1 MYIDKN
7 KFGGYTSQEEIKNI
21 MLNNAKTYNLNYSH
35 KKENRWNLWMTD
47 SGTTLSFVLNNGLFI
62 PSISGLTKKT
72 LEKFYSTCPSDVDG
86 WVRASIKE
94 YFKETKRV
102 LLDIDNQR
110 EIEAFE
116 AYMRRYYADMAAI
129 DRDNETEAQKYNREN
144 DEFLTEE
151 EYAQAYQQEAQQ
163 LVEDTQQLVLKLK
176 PVKRS
181 KKDQPIPGQLS
192 LIDMK
197 EVKKWKVK
205 VINIL

>member
-1 MYIDKN
+1 MSLDKN
-7 KFGGYTSQEEIKNI
+7 KFGGHTSQEEIKNI

-102 LLDIDNQR
+102 LLDIDTQR

-116 AYMRRYYADMAAI
+116 AYMRRYYADIAAI

-181 KKDQPIPGQLS
+181 KKDQQIPGQLS
-192 LIDMK
+192 LFDMK
-197 EVKKWKVK
+197 EFK
-205 VINIL
+205 

>member
-1 MYIDKN
+1 MSLEKN
-7 KFGGYTSQEEIKNI
+7 KFGGNCYQQDINCI
-21 MLNNAKTYNLNYSH
+21 MLDNAKTYNLNYSH

-72 LEKFYSTCPSDVDG
+72 LEKFYSTSPSDVDG

-102 LLDIDNQR
+102 LLDIDTQR

-129 DRDNETEAQKYNREN
+129 DRDDETEAQKYNREN

-181 KKDQPIPGQLS
+181 KKDQQIPGQLS
-192 LIDMK
+192 LFDMK
-197 EVKKWKVK
+197 EFK
-205 VINIL
+205 

>member
-1 MYIDKN
+1 MDN
-7 KFGGYTSQEEIKNI
+7 AKFGGHTSQEEIKNI

-102 LLDIDNQR
+102 LLDIDTQR
-110 EIEAFE
+110 EIEALE
-116 AYMRRYYADMAAI
+116 AYMRRYYADMAAT
-129 DRDNETEAQKYNREN
+129 DRDDETEAQKYNREN

-181 KKDQPIPGQLS
+181 KKDQQIPGQLS
-192 LIDMK
+192 LFDMK
-197 EVKKWKVK
+197 EFK
-205 VINIL
+205 

>member
-1 MYIDKN
+1 MDN
-7 KFGGYTSQEEIKNI
+7 AKFGGHTSQEEIKNI
-21 MLNNAKTYNLNYSH
+21 MLNNAKTYNLNHSH

-102 LLDIDNQR
+102 LLDIDTQR
-110 EIEAFE
+110 EIEALE

-129 DRDNETEAQKYNREN
+129 DRDDETEAQKYNREN

-181 KKDQPIPGQLS
+181 KKDQQIPGQLS
-192 LIDMK
+192 LFDMK
-197 EVKKWKVK
+197 EFK
-205 VINIL
+205 

>member
-1 MYIDKN
+1 MDN
-7 KFGGYTSQEEIKNI
+7 AKFGGHTSQEEIKNI

-102 LLDIDNQR
+102 LLDIDTQR

-116 AYMRRYYADMAAI
+116 AYMRRYYADMDAI

-181 KKDQPIPGQLS
+181 KKDQQIPGQLS
-192 LIDMK
+192 LFDMK
-197 EVKKWKVK
+197 EFK
-205 VINIL
+205 

>member
-7 KFGGYTSQEEIKNI
+7 KFGGHTSQEEIKNI

-72 LEKFYSTCPSDVDG
+72 LEKFYSTCPSDVDS

-102 LLDIDNQR
+102 LLDIDTQR

-129 DRDNETEAQKYNREN
+129 DRDDETEAQKYNREN

-181 KKDQPIPGQLS
+181 KKDQQIPGQLS
-192 LIDMK
+192 LFDMK
-197 EVKKWKVK
+197 EFK
-205 VINIL
+205 

>member
-1 MYIDKN
+1 MDN
-7 KFGGYTSQEEIKNI
+7 AKFGGHTSQEEIKNI
-21 MLNNAKTYNLNYSH
+21 MLNNAKTFNLNYSH

-102 LLDIDNQR
+102 LLDIDTQR

-129 DRDNETEAQKYNREN
+129 DRDDETEAQKYNREN

-181 KKDQPIPGQLS
+181 KKDQQIPGQLS
-192 LIDMK
+192 LFDMK
-197 EVKKWKVK
+197 EFK
-205 VINIL
+205 

>member
-1 MYIDKN
+1 MDN
-7 KFGGYTSQEEIKNI
+7 VKFGGHTSQEEIKNI

-72 LEKFYSTCPSDVDG
+72 LEKFYSTCPSDVDS

-102 LLDIDNQR
+102 LLDIDTQR

-116 AYMRRYYADMAAI
+116 AYMRRYYADIAAI

-151 EYAQAYQQEAQQ
+151 EYEQAYQQEAQQ

-181 KKDQPIPGQLS
+181 KKDQQIPGQLS
-192 LIDMK
+192 LFDMK
-197 EVKKWKVK
+197 EFK
-205 VINIL
+205 

>member
-1 MYIDKN
+1 MDN
-7 KFGGYTSQEEIKNI
+7 AKFGGHTSQEEIKSI

-102 LLDIDNQR
+102 LLDIDTQR
-110 EIEAFE
+110 EVEAFE

-129 DRDNETEAQKYNREN
+129 DRDDETEAQKYNREN

-181 KKDQPIPGQLS
+181 KKDQQIPGQLS
-192 LIDMK
+192 LFDMK
-197 EVKKWKVK
+197 EFK
-205 VINIL
+205 

>member
-1 MYIDKN
+1 MDN
-7 KFGGYTSQEEIKNI
+7 AKFGGHTSQEEIKNI

-102 LLDIDNQR
+102 LLDIDTQR

-116 AYMRRYYADMAAI
+116 AYMRRYYADMVAI

-181 KKDQPIPGQLS
+181 KKDQQIPGQLS
-192 LIDMK
+192 LFDMK
-197 EVKKWKVK
+197 EFK
-205 VINIL
+205 

>member
-7 KFGGYTSQEEIKNI
+7 KFGGHTSQEEIKNI

-102 LLDIDNQR
+102 LLDIDTQR

-129 DRDNETEAQKYNREN
+129 DRDDETEAQKYNREN

-181 KKDQPIPGQLS
+181 KKDQQIPGQLS
-192 LIDMK
+192 LFDMK
-197 EVKKWKVK
+197 EFK
-205 VINIL
+205 

>member
-1 MYIDKN
+1 MSLEKN
-7 KFGGYTSQEEIKNI
+7 KFGGNCYQQDISCI

-102 LLDIDNQR
+102 LLDIDTQR

-116 AYMRRYYADMAAI
+116 AYMRRYYADMAAT
-129 DRDNETEAQKYNREN
+129 DRDDETEAQKYNREN

-181 KKDQPIPGQLS
+181 KKDQQIPGQLS
-192 LIDMK
+192 LFDMK
-197 EVKKWKVK
+197 EFK
-205 VINIL
+205 

>member
-102 LLDIDNQR
+102 LLDIDTQR

-129 DRDNETEAQKYNREN
+129 DRDDETEAQKYNREN

-181 KKDQPIPGQLS
+181 KKDQQIPGQLS
-192 LIDMK
+192 LFDMK
-197 EVKKWKVK
+197 EFK
-205 VINIL
+205 

>member
-1 MYIDKN
+1 MDN
-7 KFGGYTSQEEIKNI
+7 AKFGGHTSQEEIRSI

-102 LLDIDNQR
+102 LLDIDTQR

-129 DRDNETEAQKYNREN
+129 DRDDETEAQKYNREN

-163 LVEDTQQLVLKLK
+163 LVEDTQQLDLKLK

-181 KKDQPIPGQLS
+181 KKDQQIPGQLS
-192 LIDMK
+192 LFDMK
-197 EVKKWKVK
+197 EFK
-205 VINIL
+205 

>member
-7 KFGGYTSQEEIKNI
+7 KFGGHTSQEEIKNI

-102 LLDIDNQR
+102 LLDIDTQR

-151 EYAQAYQQEAQQ
+151 EYAQAYQQEVQQ

-181 KKDQPIPGQLS
+181 KKDQQIPGQLS
-192 LIDMK
+192 LFDMK
-197 EVKKWKVK
+197 EFK
-205 VINIL
+205 

>member
-1 MYIDKN
+1 MSLEKN
-7 KFGGYTSQEEIKNI
+7 KFGGNCYQQDISCI

-181 KKDQPIPGQLS
+181 KKDQQIPGQLS
-192 LIDMK
+192 LFDMK
-197 EVKKWKVK
+197 EFK
-205 VINIL
+205 

>member
-1 MYIDKN
+1 MDN
-7 KFGGYTSQEEIKNI
+7 AKFGGHTSQEEIKSI
-21 MLNNAKTYNLNYSH
+21 MLNNARTYNLNYSH

-86 WVRASIKE
+86 WVRAHIRTYLE
-94 YFKETKRV
+94 ETKRI
-102 LLDIDNQR
+102 LQDIDTQR

-129 DRDNETEAQKYNREN
+129 DEANETEAQRYNREN

-151 EYAQAYQQEAQQ
+151 EYAQAYQQETQQ
-163 LVEDTQQLVLKLK
+163 LVEDTQQLVLRLK
-176 PVKRS
+176 PVRKR
-181 KKDQPIPGQLS
+181 KKDKQVPGQLS
-192 LIDMK
+192 LFDMK
-197 EVKKWKVK
+197 EFK
-205 VINIL
+205 

>member
-1 MYIDKN
+1 MSLEKN
-7 KFGGYTSQEEIKNI
+7 KFGGNCYQQDISCI

-102 LLDIDNQR
+102 LLDIDTQR

-151 EYAQAYQQEAQQ
+151 EYAQAYQQETQQ

-181 KKDQPIPGQLS
+181 KKDQQIPGQLS
-192 LIDMK
+192 LFDMK
-197 EVKKWKVK
+197 EFK
-205 VINIL
+205 

>member
-47 SGTTLSFVLNNGLFI
+47 SGTTLSFVLNSGLFI

-102 LLDIDNQR
+102 LLDIDTQR

-129 DRDNETEAQKYNREN
+129 DRDDETEAQKYNREN

-181 KKDQPIPGQLS
+181 KKDQQIPGQLS
-192 LIDMK
+192 LFDMK
-197 EVKKWKVK
+197 EFK
-205 VINIL
+205 

>member
-1 MYIDKN
+1 MDN
-7 KFGGYTSQEEIKNI
+7 AKFGGHTSQEEIKNI

-102 LLDIDNQR
+102 LLDIDTQR

-163 LVEDTQQLVLKLK
+163 LVEDTQQLVLQLK

-181 KKDQPIPGQLS
+181 KNDQQIPRPL
-192 LIDMK
+192 LLFDMK
-197 EVKKWKVK
+197 EFK
-205 VINIL
+205 

>member
-1 MYIDKN
+1 MDN
-7 KFGGYTSQEEIKNI
+7 TKFGGHTSQEEIKNI

-47 SGTTLSFVLNNGLFI
+47 SGTTLSFVLNNGLCI

-102 LLDIDNQR
+102 LLDIDTQR

-129 DRDNETEAQKYNREN
+129 DRDDETEAQKYNREN

-181 KKDQPIPGQLS
+181 KKDQQIPGQLS
-192 LIDMK
+192 LFDMK
-197 EVKKWKVK
+197 EFK
-205 VINIL
+205 

>member
-1 MYIDKN
+1 MDN
-7 KFGGYTSQEEIKNI
+7 VKFGGHTSQEEIKSI

-181 KKDQPIPGQLS
+181 KKDQQIPGQLS
-192 LIDMK
+192 LFDMK
-197 EVKKWKVK
+197 EFK
-205 VINIL
+205 

>member
-1 MYIDKN
+1 MDN
-7 KFGGYTSQEEIKNI
+7 AKFGGHTSQEEIKNI
-21 MLNNAKTYNLNYSH
+21 MLNNAKIYNLNYSH

-129 DRDNETEAQKYNREN
+129 DRDDETEAQKYNREN

-181 KKDQPIPGQLS
+181 KKDQQIPGQLS
-192 LIDMK
+192 LFDMK
-197 EVKKWKVK
+197 EFK
-205 VINIL
+205 

>member
-1 MYIDKN
+1 MDN
-7 KFGGYTSQEEIKNI
+7 VKFGGHTSQEEIKNI

-102 LLDIDNQR
+102 LLDIDTQR

-116 AYMRRYYADMAAI
+116 AYMRRYYADIAAI

-181 KKDQPIPGQLS
+181 KKDQQIPGQLS
-192 LIDMK
+192 LFDMK
-197 EVKKWKVK
+197 EFK
-205 VINIL
+205 

>member
-7 KFGGYTSQEEIKNI
+7 KFGGHTSQEEIKNI

-102 LLDIDNQR
+102 LLDIDTQR

-116 AYMRRYYADMAAI
+116 VYMRRYYADMAVI
-129 DRDNETEAQKYNREN
+129 DRDDETEAQKYNREN

-181 KKDQPIPGQLS
+181 KKDQQIPGQLS
-192 LIDMK
+192 LFDMK
-197 EVKKWKVK
+197 EFK
-205 VINIL
+205 

>member
-21 MLNNAKTYNLNYSH
+21 MLNNAKTHNLNYSH

-102 LLDIDNQR
+102 LLDIDTQR

-151 EYAQAYQQEAQQ
+151 EYAQAYQQETQQ

-181 KKDQPIPGQLS
+181 KKDQQIPGQLS
-192 LIDMK
+192 LFDMK
-197 EVKKWKVK
+197 EFK
-205 VINIL
+205 

>member
-1 MYIDKN
+1 MDN
-7 KFGGYTSQEEIKNI
+7 AKFGGHTSQEEIRSI

-102 LLDIDNQR
+102 LLDIDTQR

-129 DRDNETEAQKYNREN
+129 DRDDETEAQKYNREN

-181 KKDQPIPGQLS
+181 KKDQQIPGQLS
-192 LIDMK
+192 LFDMK
-197 EVKKWKVK
+197 EFK
-205 VINIL
+205 

>member
-129 DRDNETEAQKYNREN
+129 DRDDETEAQKYNREN

-181 KKDQPIPGQLS
+181 KKDQQIPGQLS
-192 LIDMK
+192 LFDMK
-197 EVKKWKVK
+197 EFK
-205 VINIL
+205 

>member
-1 MYIDKN
+1 MDN
-7 KFGGYTSQEEIKNI
+7 AKFGGHTSQEEIKNI

-72 LEKFYSTCPSDVDG
+72 LEKFYSTCPSDVDS

-102 LLDIDNQR
+102 LLDIDTQR

-181 KKDQPIPGQLS
+181 KKDQQIPGQLS
-192 LIDMK
+192 LFDMK
-197 EVKKWKVK
+197 EFK
-205 VINIL
+205 

>member
-1 MYIDKN
+1 MSLEKN
-7 KFGGYTSQEEIKNI
+7 KFGGNCYQQDISCI

-86 WVRASIKE
+86 WVKASIKE

-102 LLDIDNQR
+102 LLDIDTQR

-129 DRDNETEAQKYNREN
+129 DRDDETEAQKYNREN

-181 KKDQPIPGQLS
+181 KKDQQIPGQLS
-192 LIDMK
+192 LFDMK
-197 EVKKWKVK
+197 EFK
-205 VINIL
+205 

>member
-1 MYIDKN
+1 MSLEKN
-7 KFGGYTSQEEIKNI
+7 KFGGNCYQQDISCI

-72 LEKFYSTCPSDVDG
+72 LEKFYSTCPSDIDG

-102 LLDIDNQR
+102 LLDIDTQR

-181 KKDQPIPGQLS
+181 KKDQQIPGQLS
-192 LIDMK
+192 LFDMK
-197 EVKKWKVK
+197 EFK
-205 VINIL
+205 

>member
-1 MYIDKN
+1 MDN
-7 KFGGYTSQEEIKNI
+7 AKFGGHTSQEEIKSI

-47 SGTTLSFVLNNGLFI
+47 SGTTLSFVLNSGLFI

-102 LLDIDNQR
+102 LLDIDTQR

-129 DRDNETEAQKYNREN
+129 DRDDETEAQKYNREN

-181 KKDQPIPGQLS
+181 KKDQQIPGQLS
-192 LIDMK
+192 LFDMK
-197 EVKKWKVK
+197 EFK
-205 VINIL
+205 

>member
-7 KFGGYTSQEEIKNI
+7 KFGGHTSQEEIKNI

-94 YFKETKRV
+94 YFKEKSWGAAQPN
-102 LLDIDNQR
+102 ISK
-110 EIEAFE
+110 EI
-116 AYMRRYYADMAAI
+116 I
-129 DRDNETEAQKYNREN
+129 IKTN
-144 DEFLTEE
+144 
-151 EYAQAYQQEAQQ
+151 
-163 LVEDTQQLVLKLK
+163 
-176 PVKRS
+176 
-181 KKDQPIPGQLS
+181 
-192 LIDMK
+192 K
-197 EVKKWKVK
+197 EK
-205 VINIL
+205 

>member
-7 KFGGYTSQEEIKNI
+7 KFGGHTSQEEIKNI

-181 KKDQPIPGQLS
+181 KKDQQIPGQLS
-192 LIDMK
+192 LFDMK
-197 EVKKWKVK
+197 EFK
-205 VINIL
+205 

>member
-1 MYIDKN
+1 
-7 KFGGYTSQEEIKNI
+7 
-21 MLNNAKTYNLNYSH
+21 
-35 KKENRWNLWMTD
+35 MTD

-72 LEKFYSTCPSDVDG
+72 LEKFYSTSPSDVDG

-102 LLDIDNQR
+102 LLDIDTQR

-151 EYAQAYQQEAQQ
+151 EYAQAYQQETQQ

-181 KKDQPIPGQLS
+181 KKDQQIPGQLS
-192 LIDMK
+192 LFDMK
-197 EVKKWKVK
+197 EFK
-205 VINIL
+205 

>member
-1 MYIDKN
+1 MSSEKN
-7 KFGGYTSQEEIKNI
+7 KFGGNCYQQDINCI
-21 MLNNAKTYNLNYSH
+21 MLDNAKTYNLNYSH

-86 WVRASIKE
+86 WVKASIKE

-102 LLDIDNQR
+102 LLDIDTQR

-181 KKDQPIPGQLS
+181 KKDQQIPGQLS
-192 LIDMK
+192 LFDMK
-197 EVKKWKVK
+197 EFK
-205 VINIL
+205 

>member
-7 KFGGYTSQEEIKNI
+7 KFGGHTSQEEIKNI

-102 LLDIDNQR
+102 LLDIDTQR

-116 AYMRRYYADMAAI
+116 TYMRRYYADMAAI

-181 KKDQPIPGQLS
+181 KKDQQIPGQLS
-192 LIDMK
+192 LFDMK
-197 EVKKWKVK
+197 EFK
-205 VINIL
+205 

>member
-1 MYIDKN
+1 MSLEKN
-7 KFGGYTSQEEIKNI
+7 KFGGNCYQQDISCI

-72 LEKFYSTCPSDVDG
+72 LEKFYSTCPSDVDS

-102 LLDIDNQR
+102 LLDIDTQR

-181 KKDQPIPGQLS
+181 KKDQQIPGQLS
-192 LIDMK
+192 LFDMK
-197 EVKKWKVK
+197 EFK
-205 VINIL
+205 